1 MKNIVVIPARL
12 HSKRFPKKILF
23 PIDEKP
29 MVVHVYEIAKKS
41 ELVDDVIVAV
51 DDDETVNELK
61 KWKVKTIMTD
71 IDHFSGTDRVYEASK
86 DNDAEVIVNLQADEP
101 FLNPNL
107 IDRLINEF
115 VEDPQIEMATV
126 AGKKL
131 SPDSINDVNI
141 VKVLLDAERFALA
154 FRRKPL
160 ELESGGYYH
169 HARIYAYRKDI
180 LDKFTNL
187 DISINEKKYKLEQL
201 RAIDNGISIKVVLTD
216 RVNKGIDTLEDVR
229 GLKK

>member
-71 IDHFSGTDRVYEASK
+71 INHFSGTDRVYEASK
-86 DNDAEVIVNLQADEP
+86 DNDAELIVNLQADEP
-101 FLNPNL
+101 FLDPNL

-115 VEDPQIEMATV
+115 EDPQIEIATV
-126 AGKKL
+126 AGKEL

-169 HARIYAYRKDI
+169 HAGIYAYRRDI

-229 GLKK
+229 GLKR

>member
-51 DDDETVNELK
+51 DDDETVNGLK

-115 VEDPQIEMATV
+115 EDPQIEMATV
-126 AGKKL
+126 AGKEL
-131 SPDSINDVNI
+131 SPDNMNDVNI

-169 HARIYAYRKDI
+169 HAGIYAYRKDI

-229 GLKK
+229 ALKK

>member
-51 DDDETVNELK
+51 DDDETVNGLK

-101 FLNPNL
+101 FLDPNL

-115 VEDPQIEMATV
+115 EDPQIEMATV
-126 AGKKL
+126 AGKEL
-131 SPDSINDVNI
+131 SPDNINDVNI

-169 HARIYAYRKDI
+169 HAGIYAYRKDI

-229 GLKK
+229 ALKK